1 MASRLTLTDC
11 DSVPGQDKLKP
22 HAAANLIKELT
33 QAEVELPGS
42 VPKLSLMIRAIT
54 CRCTKVKNRLEL
66 LRRLQDPVT
75 NVLQAVHAK
84 KIGLSLPLAKKDVKL
99 LGAVDG
105 LLRDLIRGYNSII
118 EESQDSIGVFGKV
131 TRAQFA
137 EACYSSITLQTRRL
151 MLSYESYR
159 PVRKG
164 VWSQIHLVYQIAREL
179 DLHTFP
185 IKVERPDDEYQSSVE
200 HVYKRA
206 ILIGRSDPYHFS
218 FRGVTR
224 LFESLDK
231 WPSMVKLIS
240 GPDEIKNE
248 CMFIIDL
255 NSDYSA
261 APYFE
266 HSGET
271 KNSRFMILDTS
282 ELMERLNRELR
293 SVMHSIAG
301 GLNGLDQVQSFE
313 RMEILRHI
321 VVSWGMHPIRKAQRE
336 ELSLDCKI
344 VFGLANIFSVLHP
357 DLDTGDNTEIDFDS
371 TAEIQMVIG
380 VFQEKFGKHFDRNA
394 FVSTWKIGNESAG
407 GYSLTHTKKSTRELR
422 VGDILA
428 LQKKGEEG
436 WDICIVRWA
445 MVDEDGKLQ
454 AGVFKIG
461 TDAEAVQVKPVET
474 EKGFIRLEYTAAL
487 HIPETSSFSNTEIIV
502 AQKTV
507 YSPHRHLYMRRPDR
521 DHLVIATNL
530 VVSSRSVDVF
540 SYRHDLKDYQRPLSH
555 KDSLRFQG

>member
-1 MASRLTLTDC
+1 
-11 DSVPGQDKLKP
+11 
-22 HAAANLIKELT
+22 
-33 QAEVELPGS
+33 
-42 VPKLSLMIRAIT
+42 
-54 CRCTKVKNRLEL
+54 
-66 LRRLQDPVT
+66 
-75 NVLQAVHAK
+75 
-84 KIGLSLPLAKKDVKL
+84 
-99 LGAVDG
+99 
-105 LLRDLIRGYNSII
+105 
-118 EESQDSIGVFGKV
+118 
-131 TRAQFA
+131 
-137 EACYSSITLQTRRL
+137 
-151 MLSYESYR
+151 
-159 PVRKG
+159 
-164 VWSQIHLVYQIAREL
+164 
-179 DLHTFP
+179 
-185 IKVERPDDEYQSSVE
+185 
-200 HVYKRA
+200 
-206 ILIGRSDPYHFS
+206 
-218 FRGVTR
+218 
-224 LFESLDK
+224 
-231 WPSMVKLIS
+231 
-240 GPDEIKNE
+240 
-248 CMFIIDL
+248 
-255 NSDYSA
+255 
-261 APYFE
+261 
-266 HSGET
+266 
-271 KNSRFMILDTS
+271 
-282 ELMERLNRELR
+282 
-293 SVMHSIAG
+293 MHSIAG
-301 GLNGLDQVQSFE
+301 GLNGLDQVQTFE

-336 ELSLDCKI
+336 DLGLDCKI

-380 VFQEKFGKHFDRNA
+380 VFQEKFGKQFDRNA

-461 TDAEAVQVKPVET
+461 SDAEAVQVKPVET

-487 HIPETSSFSNTEIIV
+487 HIPEASSFSNTEIIV

-540 SYRHDLKDYQRPLSH
+540 SYRHDLKDHQRPLSH